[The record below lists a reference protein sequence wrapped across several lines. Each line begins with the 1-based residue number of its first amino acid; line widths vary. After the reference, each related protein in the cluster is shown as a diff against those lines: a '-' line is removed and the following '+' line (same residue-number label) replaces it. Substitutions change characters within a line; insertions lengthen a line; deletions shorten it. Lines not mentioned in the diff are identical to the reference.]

1 VGLKCLATKSS
12 TIAVVVMA
20 RYHHHLVVW
29 YRRLAMSHQ
38 RFSSFSTSA
47 AAVVQPTA
55 VVAIK
60 SRRQAFK
67 QLQVHPS
74 IRISIENLGIGIPPR
89 KQRTRSFLPSSS
101 RATEYNRPIA
111 PRPFGTKPR
120 LVRHVGKADELIT
133 TAASAAAG
141 SSTSTSTT
149 ATTTTTPPR
158 IPPPLLTLP
167 EVAIAGRSN
176 VGKSTLLNA
185 LLFYDAHRLKKGKHK
200 AIVSKRPGETIQ
212 IAIYE
217 LEKRLRIVD
226 LPGYGFA
233 YGKKQYQE
241 LVVNYLALRGTNIL
255 KRVLLLID
263 ARHGLKTTDIE
274 FLELLQQSSPYKT
287 VPPLQLVLTKCD
299 AVKQADLAR
308 RVAQVQQQLSD
319 ALRREPSKSF
329 PVLLVSVNPP
339 RQVAGVYEL
348 QKTIAMLAKKK
359 KKSTNDVDD
368 DIDAAETVETASR
381 ANTTTTTTT
390 ATGSA
395 KLATT
400 NNTNTINNSY
410 NNNVQTNS
418 RQPTSK
424 HDHQNRFH
432 RKFRSRSTTT
442 TTVNDAA
449 PTFTNSKSS
458 NRVDYSSG
466 GTSSRPRTTILRET
480 GRRSRSNNDGETVRT
495 TTGTRSKSTNR
506 VDDSSGGSSRP
517 RTTTTIRDT
526 GRRSRSNNHGETVRT
541 TTSTGTRNRS
551 TNRVDYSSGGSSRPR
566 TTTTL
571 RDTGRRS
578 RSNNRGETVRTTTST
593 STRNRSTNRVD
604 YSSGGTRRPRTTTTI
619 RDTARRSR
627 SHNHGET
634 ARKTST
640 GTRNKAPPPLRTPKR
655 SSGSKFNDSKRNNND
670 NSSGRPSVPKSRPS
684 SDKQTWN
691 NKTSRQSAT
700 RKPFAGRSN
709 NATVSSY
716 GKTTQTRAT
725 GPTRKSSPQRRR
737 SKQ

>member
-1 VGLKCLATKSS
+1 
-12 TIAVVVMA
+12 MA

-29 YRRLAMSHQ
+29 YRRLAMSQHQ
-38 RFSSFSTSA
+38 FSSFSTSA

-133 TAASAAAG
+133 TAASAATG
-141 SSTSTSTT
+141 SSTSTT
-149 ATTTTTPPR
+149 ATTTTTPSR
-158 IPPPLLTLP
+158 KPPPLLTLP

-241 LVVNYLALRGTNIL
+241 LVVNYLSLRGNNIL

-299 AVKQADLAR
+299 TVKQADLAR

-359 KKSTNDVDD
+359 KKSTNDD

-390 ATGSA
+390 ATGPA

-410 NNNVQTNS
+410 NNSVQSNS

-442 TTVNDAA
+442 TANDAA
-449 PTFTNSKSS
+449 PTFTNSKST

-466 GTSSRPRTTILRET
+466 GTSSRPRTTTTTLRDT
-480 GRRSRSNNDGETVRT
+480 GRRSRSNNHGETVRT
-495 TTGTRSKSTNR
+495 TTTTGTRNRSTNR
-506 VDDSSGGSSRP
+506 VDDSSGGTSSRP
-517 RTTTTIRDT
+517 RTTTTTIRDT

-541 TTSTGTRNRS
+541 TTTSTGTRSRS
-551 TNRVDYSSGGSSRPR
+551 SNRVDDSSGGTSSRPR

-578 RSNNRGETVRTTTST
+578 RSHNDGETVRTPTTG
-593 STRNRSTNRVD
+593 TRNRSTNRVH
-604 YSSGGTRRPRTTTTI
+604 YSSGGSSRPRTTTTG
-619 RDTARRSR
+619 TKS
-627 SHNHGET
+627 
-634 ARKTST
+634 KTQ
-640 GTRNKAPPPLRTPKR
+640 PPLRASER
-655 SSGSKFNDSKRNNND
+655 SSGNKFNDSRRNNLS
-670 NSSGRPSVPKSRPS
+670 NSSGRPSVPKSRHS
-684 SDKQTWN
+684 DDKQTWN
-691 NKTSRQSAT
+691 NKTSRQTAT

-709 NATVSSY
+709 HATASSY

-725 GPTRKSSPQRRR
+725 GPTRKSSPPRRR
-737 SKQ
+737 AKQ